1 MTIKTQA
8 AVALTAGAP
17 LEIHEIDLD
26 EPRDDEVLV
35 RVVAT
40 GICHTDISA
49 STGRLPVKMPIVLGH
64 EGAGIVERVGS
75 LVTSVAPGDH
85 VVITPDFCGTCTQ
98 CRTGHTA
105 YCENAGV
112 LVFGGTRLDGT
123 TKASLD
129 GEAVRAGFF
138 GQSSFSQFSLV
149 TERNILKVPAD
160 APLNMLAVLTCGVNA
175 GAGAVLN
182 ALRPDPEH
190 SIAVFGTGTVGLAAI
205 MAAKVRGARTIIAV
219 DRHESRLELAR
230 ELGATHVVNTAEH
243 EDVVSAIKEI
253 VPGGVDRS
261 FDSTGVAAVLLTA
274 IHVLAIRGI
283 CGFVAGTGGVPL
295 DLDVNSMLTKGTQLR
310 AIMGGDGT
318 GLVFLGEL
326 IRLYQEGRLPIDSLV
341 REYQLEEVNEAIAD
355 MRSGVTIKPVLR
367 FD

>member
-1 MTIKTQA
+1 MTVKTRA
-8 AVALTAGAP
+8 AVARIAGHP
-17 LEIHEIDLD
+17 LDILDIDLD
-26 EPRDDEVLV
+26 EPRDDEVLI
-35 RVVAT
+35 RIVAT

-49 STGRLPVKMPIVLGH
+49 STGRLPVTMPIVLGH
-64 EGAGIVERVGS
+64 EGAGIVERVGR
-75 LVTSVAPGDH
+75 LVTTVAPGDH

-105 YCENAGV
+105 YCENSGT
-112 LVFGGTRLDGT
+112 LVFGATRLDGT
-123 TKASLD
+123 TKASLN
-129 GEAVRAGFF
+129 GEPVRAAFF

-160 APLNMLAVLTCGVNA
+160 APLHLLAVLTCGVNA

-190 SIAVFGTGTVGLAAI
+190 SIAVFGAGTVGLAAI

-219 DRHESRLELAR
+219 DRHTSRLELAR
-230 ELGATHVVNTAEH
+230 TVGATHVVNTSEQ
-243 EDVVSAIKEI
+243 EDAVAAITAI

-261 FDSTGVAAVLLTA
+261 LDSTGVASVLLSA
-274 IHVLAIRGI
+274 IHALATRGV

-318 GLVFLGEL
+318 GLVFLSEL
-326 IRLYQEGRLPIDSLV
+326 IRLYQEGRLPVESLV
-341 REYQLEEVNEAIAD
+341 REYRLDEVNDAIAD
-355 MRSGVTIKPVLR
+355 MRAGSTIKPVIR